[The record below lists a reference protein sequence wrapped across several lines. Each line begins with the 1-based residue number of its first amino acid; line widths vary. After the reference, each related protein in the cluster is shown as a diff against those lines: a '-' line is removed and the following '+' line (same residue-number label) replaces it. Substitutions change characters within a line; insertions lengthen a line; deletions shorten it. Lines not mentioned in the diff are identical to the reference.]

1 MPQNC
6 KGYASDALLQ
16 LIAEQ
21 NAMPVISAKKHR
33 TQARDYDQHL
43 YKERHRVSIR
53 SNGCGGSLR
62 VSISLLL
69 VILASFLS
77 FQLCS
82 GYVEMSIQPSTTS
95 QYITDDAIARLK
107 QVDFRESFALI
118 AFDGLKTEV
127 QHDFQ
132 IQRIVRRQ
140 DNVLIIAQP
149 SRKSGPVAQGAISS
163 LYHLV
168 KIKKEGKWEQLIVFE
183 LYFQN
188 NQPAVA
194 TLSHSIP

>member
-1 MPQNC
+1 
-6 KGYASDALLQ
+6 
-16 LIAEQ
+16 
-21 NAMPVISAKKHR
+21 
-33 TQARDYDQHL
+33 
-43 YKERHRVSIR
+43 
-53 SNGCGGSLR
+53 
-62 VSISLLL
+62 
-69 VILASFLS
+69 
-77 FQLCS
+77 
-82 GYVEMSIQPSTTS
+82 MSIQPSTTS